1 LNVALFFLILFEFFT
16 FINYLSAMGIT
27 YFCCGKCG
35 EMSSDLADR
44 ATCNGCEATY
54 CDSCVDSRT
63 KDLVWTEHKEILMQQ
78 AFLAGKK
85 PEKVKLTKEEEW
97 VALGGEE
104 WQSLADFKQG
114 INGYK
119 TKCRCCT
126 GVPSLHIVT
135 EDEILERAL
144 LKAGTT
150 RSRIKAELKEEVL
163 SRLVAKKPKPSSD

>member
-1 LNVALFFLILFEFFT
+1 
-16 FINYLSAMGIT
+16 MGIR
-27 YFCCGKCG
+27 YYCCGKCSELFSDQG
-35 EMSSDLADR
+35 ECA
-44 ATCNGCEATY
+44 ACNGCGTFY

-85 PEKVKLTKEEEW
+85 LKKVNPTIEEEW
-97 VALGGEE
+97 AALGGET
-104 WQSLADFKQG
+104 WGSLADFKQAFDD
-114 INGYK
+114 YK

-126 GVPSLHIVT
+126 KVPSLHIVA
-135 EDEILERAL
+135 DDKILERAL

-163 SRLVAKKPKPSSD
+163 SKLVAKKPKPSSD